1 MRDSVKSEL
10 LCCCPTGL
18 EKSTVLKKKKKVNK
32 VGPWKPELLD
42 FFFIIFI
49 SKAPAFFFL
58 ILQLCL
64 GLYSLLYTLR
74 LVFVVM
80 ACVGPVRW
88 CATAHRKG
96 PHIPNVLLPPFE
108 APHMNPTSAISF
120 KTVRLAT
127 TQMQQ
132 SEAFGVKAWN
142 EEKFSARDH

>member
-1 MRDSVKSEL
+1 M
-10 LCCCPTGL
+10 
-18 EKSTVLKKKKKVNK
+18 
-32 VGPWKPELLD
+32 
-42 FFFIIFI
+42 
-49 SKAPAFFFL
+49 
-58 ILQLCL
+58 LQLCL

-74 LVFVVM
+74 LVFVVL

-132 SEAFGVKAWN
+132 SEAFGVKA
-142 EEKFSARDH
+142 